1 MRLFGVRTGT
11 ALCIAAMVF
20 TGCAKK
26 RVVAEVLGQKI
37 LAEDFQERYWKYHES
52 SSERD
57 NILVREKILNNIIN
71 EHLIF
76 DDLRRQGFDRD
87 SVYDENLREITG
99 QALLDA
105 YAKRISTDTLTVS
118 EAELE
123 EEFRASNTRVNAR
136 YVYAKTEDEARR
148 LKERLTRGETFE
160 AIARE
165 VFQDSTLSRNGGS
178 LGFFGYGEMEPELE
192 RAAFALA
199 PGRLSEPVRLRVG
212 YAVLRV
218 DKRVEKP
225 LSSEY
230 DFAKAKPRME
240 KAIRERKTL
249 LLLRRGND
257 AIVKELSPEFDERG
271 VEAAHRAWVPGNG
284 WAPSAIEFMRLPDSL
299 AWMPMMR
306 FRGGAWTV
314 AEFLK
319 KADLMRTRDRR
330 KTRST
335 ADLKEAAIGL
345 ATRDVLLERARS
357 AGLIHDARVQ
367 AQVQKLRDDYLLRRW
382 RSSILDTLGPTVRW
396 NEDTLRTYYEGH
408 KDVFHFDPMVNV
420 AEIIVTTE
428 RQASGLARRA
438 RAGNDFGALARQN
451 SMRRWSAER
460 GGDLGFGTR
469 AMFGVFAEKFFKGKI
484 GQILGPEPVEPFYAV
499 FKILGAKPGRPKTYD
514 ESRDEIISTLLPV
527 RQERALRGAIETLRA
542 DGRIRIDMQ
551 ELGNI
556 VPPPS

>member
-1 MRLFGVRTGT
+1 MKVFAVRLEM
-11 ALCIAAMVF
+11 ALCIAVMVL

-26 RVVAEVLGQKI
+26 RVVAEVLGHAI
-37 LAEDFQERYWKYHES
+37 SAEEFQERYWKYHLS

-57 NILVREKILNNIIN
+57 NILVREKILNNVIN
-71 EHLIF
+71 EYLIY
-76 DDLRRQGFDRD
+76 DDLHRQGFDRD

-99 QALLDA
+99 QALLDG

-118 EAELE
+118 EAEFM

-136 YVYAKTEDEARR
+136 YVYAKTEDEAHR

-165 VFQDSTLSRNGGS
+165 VFQDSALARNGGS

-199 PGRLSEPVRLRVG
+199 PGELSEPVRLRIG

-230 DFAKAKPRME
+230 DYAKAKPKLE

-249 LLLRRGND
+249 LILRRDND
-257 AIVKELSPEFDERG
+257 GIVKELSPEFDDRG
-271 VEAAHRAWVPGNG
+271 VEAAHRAWVLGNA
-284 WAPSAIEFMRLPDSL
+284 WTPSVIETMQLPDSL
-299 AWMPMMR
+299 ARLPMMR

-335 ADLKEAAIGL
+335 ADLKEAAVGL
-345 ATRDVLLERARS
+345 ATRDVLLEHARS

-367 AQVQKLRDDYLLRRW
+367 AQVQRVRDDYMLRRW
-382 RSSILDTLGPTVRW
+382 RSSVLDTLGPTVRW
-396 NEDTLRTYYEGH
+396 NEDTLRSYYEGH
-408 KDVFHFDPMVNV
+408 KDVFHFQPMVNV
-420 AEIIVTTE
+420 AEIIVKTE
-428 RQASGLARRA
+428 AEAAALARRA
-438 RAGNDFGALARQN
+438 RAGSDFAALARQN

-460 GGDLGFGTR
+460 GGELGFGTR
-469 AMFGVFAEKFFKGKI
+469 ALFGNFGEKFFKGKI

-527 RQERALRGAIETLRA
+527 RQDRALRGAIESLRA
-542 DGRIRIDMQ
+542 SGRIRIDMQ